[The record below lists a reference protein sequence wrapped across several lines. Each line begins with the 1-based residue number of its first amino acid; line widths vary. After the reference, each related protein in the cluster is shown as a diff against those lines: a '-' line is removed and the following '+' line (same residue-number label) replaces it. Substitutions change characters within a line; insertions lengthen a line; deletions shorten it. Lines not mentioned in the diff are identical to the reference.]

1 MNKQDL
7 QSIKENNYALPED
20 CDLQRLT
27 TELEE
32 LLASTD
38 LHLREGSFL
47 TFAHW
52 MEAGHFTDD
61 EMIVLGNRLRAKL
74 RVGLGTANTDTS
86 FLRSYAALVLA
97 VILEVNHQFEAGNL
111 EGREAFLDEERTVE
125 WLGDVLDCF
134 SQEKDRRGFVPEKGW
149 THTIAHEADLL
160 AAFAQSSK
168 LQGEHLLRILA
179 AISANLREPTDTT
192 HRFDEDE
199 RLAKVV
205 IDVLYRNALDMS
217 SLRSWIKPM
226 TRRLDGAEWK
236 ESLKLA
242 ACDFGNNCARVNT
255 RDFLRSLYFQISSGP
270 RRSSEAYMA
279 PRYERG
285 IDVREEL
292 LAELHCA
299 LRAIDLYFYADEQ
312 GS

>member
-7 QSIKENNYALPED
+7 KSIKENDYALPEG
-20 CDLQRLT
+20 CDLQQLI

-61 EMIVLGNRLRAKL
+61 EMIALGNRLRAKL

-97 VILEVNHQFEAGNL
+97 VILEVNHQFESGSL
-111 EGREAFLDEERTVE
+111 EGRDAFLDEQQTVE
-125 WLGDVLDCF
+125 WLDDVLDCF

-149 THTIAHEADLL
+149 THTIAHESDLL
-160 AAFAQSSK
+160 AALAQSSR
-168 LQGEHLLRILA
+168 LQGEHLQRILE

-192 HRFDEDE
+192 YHFDEDE

-205 IDVLYRNALDMS
+205 IDILYRNILEMPAL
-217 SLRSWIKPM
+217 RAWIEPL
-226 TRRLDGAEWK
+226 THRLDGAEWK

-255 RDFLRSLYFQISSGP
+255 RDFLRSLYFQIASGP
-270 RRSSEAYMA
+270 RRSSEAYLA
-279 PRYERG
+279 ARYERG
-285 IDVREEL
+285 ISVKDEL
-292 LAELHCA
+292 LVELHSA
-299 LRAIDLYFYADEQ
+299 LRAIDSYFYADEQ